1 LGRLGPYVAF
11 FIVEGAVVKAD
22 RIFSS
27 RRDFGRAVGGDGL
40 RYN

>member
-11 FIVEGAVVKAD
+11 FIVEGAAVKED
-22 RIFSS
+22 RILFSH
-27 RRDFGRAVGGDGL
+27 RDFGRALGRDGL